1 MPFTVDSAKLP
12 DHVKKLPAKKKAQ
25 WVEVWNSS
33 FKRCEDAGGDS
44 CEPKAFAKANGA
56 VAESIGDD
64 IIALVCERNIDAIQA
79 DWDAFT
85 ESSPQKPEPTAEMV
99 SGTAALFESM
109 QKQPVVK
116 YEAGHKFPP
125 EAFAHVP
132 DPEKPSTWKC
142 RLWESPESGVKRK
155 QLDSVIKEADTALIK
170 ARLRAEYRA
179 LDVAEHNIPKAVR
192 ENEPMERLLGREMVA
207 LAESAFDGDKG
218 IVDITIIKKGFNLSE
233 KRFYPWDMLQKC
245 KGIFEGLKMF
255 ADHPT
260 PNEER
265 QIPERS
271 VRSWVANLTNV
282 ADGPNGTLVGKA
294 KIIEPWFKEKLALM
308 KEQGLLHEMGI
319 SIVALGESVKAKVEG
334 RDTMMIEKLVKGRS
348 VDFVTYPGAGGRV
361 ECFESEDHP
370 EDLND
375 IELVDADR
383 LREVRPD
390 LVEIIE
396 SAAQTKV
403 VKETT
408 DMSVE
413 LEKEVAELKEANTG
427 LTAKNKEQQE
437 SLDAQAVKEAKADV
451 EKLINEAELPK
462 ATKAKLTEQF
472 KEATTADGVK
482 EAIEIESKYLDEL
495 KETGAVKELGG
506 DTGPVITVEESEKE
520 EKVLYENAVKR
531 FRKQGNTQE
540 VAESMARDF
549 VEGV

>member
-44 CEPKAFAKANGA
+44 CEQKAFAKANGA
-56 VAESIGDD
+56 VAESIGDELVVLSLERD
-64 IIALVCERNIDAIQA
+64 IGPIQESIDRFWNDEDQELPALMETLELLREQAI
-79 DWDAFT
+79 
-85 ESSPQKPEPTAEMV
+85 
-99 SGTAALFESM
+99 
-109 QKQPVVK
+109 VK
-116 YEAGHKFPP
+116 SEAGHKFPP

-142 RLWESPESGVKRK
+142 RLWETPESGVKRK
-155 QLDSVIKEADTALIK
+155 QLDSVIKEANTALIK
-170 ARLRAEYRA
+170 ARLRAEYRG
-179 LDVAEHNIPKAVR
+179 LKVAERNIPKAVM
-192 ENEPMERLLGREMVA
+192 EDEPMERVIGREVVMI
-207 LAESAFDGDKG
+207 EEGAFDKKG
-218 IVDITIIKKGFNLSE
+218 ELNITIIKPGFNRSKSRYYE
-233 KRFYPWDMLQKC
+233 KAMLARDK
-245 KGIFEGLKMF
+245 KIFENLNMY

-260 PNEER
+260 ESEQRER
-265 QIPERS
+265 PERS
-271 VRSWVANLTNV
+271 VRNIVARTGV
-282 ADGPNGTLVGKA
+282 VTEGRNGELRTRA
-294 KIIEPWFKEKLALM
+294 KIVAPWFKERCALM
-308 KEQGLLHEMGI
+308 AEQGLLKTLGV
-319 SIVALGESVKAKVEG
+319 SIVAIGEGVKKEIEG
-334 RDTMMIEKLVKGRS
+334 TRTHLIERLVKGRS
-348 VDFVTYPGAGGRV
+348 VDIVTDAGAGGFV
-361 ECFESEDHP
+361 ELFESEDHD